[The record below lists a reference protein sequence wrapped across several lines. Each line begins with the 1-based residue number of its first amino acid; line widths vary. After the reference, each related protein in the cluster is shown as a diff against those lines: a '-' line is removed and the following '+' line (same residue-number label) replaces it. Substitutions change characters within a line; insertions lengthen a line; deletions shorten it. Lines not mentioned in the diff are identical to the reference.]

1 MILRGRSRGVL
12 RRRQA
17 HFLSVLLLSVI
28 AGCAETP
35 RIGVPE
41 PESRLTVLGPV
52 ASSSV
57 ETLPGDWTNRGRSE
71 IDPQQVEVV
80 RRDGIPALR
89 VQNGKESF
97 VLVRRIDSALIVTPY
112 LSWSWNMGPYES
124 GIHPVRLIVGFHG
137 GAPDS
142 HGIGIQPLRWLGS
155 DLPPHDRAMSFTW
168 GDSALQRG
176 SLTDV
181 EPGKPSVPRYVVR
194 GGREHGGTW
203 WLETLDIAQLYGRAW
218 PGDAMPRAKIVFI
231 GIASEGGRPPS
242 EANFSGILLSR

>member
-1 MILRGRSRGVL
+1 MTLHGRSPGVL
-12 RRRQA
+12 RRQA
-17 HFLSVLLLSVI
+17 ALFLSALLLHVV

-35 RIGVPE
+35 HASVPE

-52 ASSSV
+52 SSFSV
-57 ETLPGDWTNRGRSE
+57 ETLPSDWTSQGRSDIGPHRVE
-71 IDPQQVEVV
+71 IV
-80 RRDGIPALR
+80 RLEGIPALR

-97 VLVRRIDSALIVTPY
+97 VLVRRIDSSLIVTPY
-112 LSWSWNMGPYES
+112 LSWSWNMGSYES
-124 GIHPVRLIVGFHG
+124 GMHPVRLIVGFHG

-142 HGIGIQPLRWLGS
+142 RNIGGQVLRWLGT
-155 DLPPHDRAMSFTW
+155 DLPPHDRAMSFAW

-181 EPGKPSVPRYVVR
+181 EQEKPSVPRYVVR

-203 WLETLDIAQLYGRAW
+203 WLETLDMAQLYNRAW
-218 PGDAMPRAKIVFI
+218 PGDTPSRAKIVFI
-231 GIASEGGRPPS
+231 GIASEAGRPPS